1 MELWEDPGE
10 SQGKS
15 CKAIFTQYWT
25 VWSDRRHY
33 QPPPAV
39 LESSV
44 ARVESPL
51 ATFYSTC
58 ARLAVSVFVRV
69 CKVRRQTW
77 KRWRIGLE
85 IGSIS
90 AFLSVLPAKSVRERS
105 TGSFPEQRLVIKLR
119 WQTVCLCLPSFLRP
133 SPIVFLFDPCSAFA
147 RLYPLLFEIHNTQN
161 CIESECKIYNYL
173 LYFNLFRL
181 SNFIFPEY

>member
-69 CKVRRQTW
+69 SLTKRSNAKTSEDWPLSRSSPRNLFGGGARAHFLNSGW
-77 KRWRIGLE
+77 KSNGFFV
-85 IGSIS
+85 
-90 AFLSVLPAKSVRERS
+90 FLPFFVPRPSFSCLTSVQLLLGCIPCFSKFIIHKIALSQSVRYIIIC
-105 TGSFPEQRLVIKLR
+105 FILI
-119 WQTVCLCLPSFLRP
+119 C
-133 SPIVFLFDPCSAFA
+133 
-147 RLYPLLFEIHNTQN
+147 
-161 CIESECKIYNYL
+161 
-173 LYFNLFRL
+173 